1 MTVRNSPVGAM
12 YDASADL
19 SFAEQEIATIMFTIG
34 LDWSD
39 IETTTI
45 DDIVNAMRVMWPYG
59 EYSDSHEASET
70 YTPAAQDFM
79 SSQLTLLI
87 AVLRRAWF
95 WRHCSAQ
102 VV

>member
-1 MTVRNSPVGAM
+1 MTVRNSPAGAM

-59 EYSDSHEASET
+59 EYSDAHQASET

-79 SSQLTLLI
+79 SSQLTLLV